1 MAIKMLNHW
10 LNQAIHYYIA
20 NGANCPFFTMYKDKI
35 NGGVAMIEHFDCDAE
50 LKAEAC
56 EIHHFINN
64 IKTKK
69 PAEIQEK
76 LAKTRE
82 KSCS

>member
-1 MAIKMLNHW
+1 
-10 LNQAIHYYIA
+10 
-20 NGANCPFFTMYKDKI
+20 
-35 NGGVAMIEHFDCDAE
+35 MIEHFDCDAE